1 MYLSANQ
8 HLMHEITDIYYFL
21 LVSTIDF
28 SLEKK
33 YILIH
38 NVESFAARRDILSI
52 ITKTLYSI
60 WANKL

>member
-8 HLMHEITDIYYFL
+8 HLMHEITEFYYFS

-28 SLEKK
+28 PLGR
-33 YILIH
+33 YVLIH
-38 NVESFAARRDILSI
+38 IVESYGARTDILYT

-60 WANKL
+60 CAQKL